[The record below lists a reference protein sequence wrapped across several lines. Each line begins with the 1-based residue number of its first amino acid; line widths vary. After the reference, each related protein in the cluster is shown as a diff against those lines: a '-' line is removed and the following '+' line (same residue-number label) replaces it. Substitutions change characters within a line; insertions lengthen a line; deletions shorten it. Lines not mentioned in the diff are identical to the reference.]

1 MRLSREIA
9 LHSSDLDL
17 ESFLSL
23 LLRYRADAQ
32 ADSNSPIPLVDESSA
47 ICEDRDAWCASCGHE
62 LLLWGGGAFSKGT
75 GDWATCGANETVI
88 VLQCLIRR
96 QWLIRS

>member
-47 ICEDRDAWCASCGHE
+47 ICEDRDAWCASCGH
-62 LLLWGGGAFSKGT
+62 
-75 GDWATCGANETVI
+75 
-88 VLQCLIRR
+88 
-96 QWLIRS
+96 